1 MSPYPMT
8 SVFIRG
14 KFGHR
19 HKENVSRSRH
29 GSDVINKPRN
39 TKDCR
44 ELWELGERNGTD
56 SLPAPPEGSNPADDL
71 ISGF

>member
-1 MSPYPMT
+1 MT

-44 ELWELGERNGTD
+44 EL
-56 SLPAPPEGSNPADDL
+56 
-71 ISGF
+71 